1 MAAPRKTQKKA
12 IRACQIET
20 ILRCDED
27 CIQLSKRDRLTSE
40 MVRDT
45 GRDMTAAERQNR
57 IIQDFGRLRDWEEK
71 YKKIIDLG
79 KALTPFPEA
88 YRTEDN
94 KVRGC
99 QSQVW
104 LFARI
109 QDGKVELL
117 GDSDA
122 LIVKGLVALL
132 LEIYSGAN
140 PEEILKLE
148 PEFIEKL
155 GFASN
160 LSPSRTNGL
169 FSMIK
174 QIKLF
179 AQAFYMMQKIQ
190 KPKS

>member
-1 MAAPRKTQKKA
+1 
-12 IRACQIET
+12 
-20 ILRCDED
+20 
-27 CIQLSKRDRLTSE
+27 
-40 MVRDT
+40 
-45 GRDMTAAERQNR
+45 MTAAVRQNK
-57 IIQDFGRLRDWEEK
+57 IIQDFGRIDDWEER
-71 YKKIIDLG
+71 YKKIIDKG
-79 KALTPFPEA
+79 KALSAYPEQ
-88 YRTEDN
+88 YRTEQN

-104 LFARI
+104 LFA
-109 QDGKVELL
+109 QVADGKVELF

-132 LEIYSGAN
+132 LEIYSGASA
-140 PEEILKLE
+140 EEILKLE

-169 FSMIK
+169 FAMIK

-179 AQAFYMMQKIQ
+179 AQAFYMMQKVQ
-190 KPKS
+190 KPNG